1 MAQTADAIIIGA
13 GIHGCSLAFHLAEK
27 GVLAVVL
34 ERKVVAAGGTGR
46 SSGLVRMH
54 YDNRPESQLTWA
66 SFQYFNNWKE
76 RVGVGNCDFQR
87 TGFIQIVKPNMNEAL
102 RKNVAMQQEI
112 GIPTMAIGPD
122 DVQRLAPHFIVDD
135 IEVAAYEP
143 NSGYADATAA
153 AMGFINAAKEM
164 GARLVQDCAVTRIN
178 VSGGKVTGV
187 KSSQGDYDA
196 PVVVNCA
203 GPWAAPIA
211 KMASLEIPVDTWR
224 HDTMFIKHPQEM
236 EPYYPTVIDFPTYSY
251 FRPETGGLTLVGL
264 EDDNPI
270 GEDPEG
276 NVDHAKAGFM
286 ERAIDYLC
294 QRVPVMEQASFH
306 SAHGGYDGITSD
318 QHAILDQAGPEGFY
332 LQCGMSGTGFKIA
345 PAIGACM
352 AELIVDG
359 AAKTVDITPF
369 RLSRFEEGTTLESKY
384 SYGNMWL

>member
-27 GVLAVVL
+27 GVKSVVL

-54 YDNRPESQLTWA
+54 YDNRPEAELTWA

-87 TGFIQIVKPNMNEAL
+87 TGFIQIVKPNMSEAL

-112 GIPTMAIGPD
+112 GIPTMVVGPD
-122 DVQRLAPHFIVDD
+122 DVKRLAPQFVVED

-153 AMGFINAAKEM
+153 AMGFMNAAKEM
-164 GARLVQDCAVTRIN
+164 GAALVQDCAVTDIN

-187 KSSQGDYDA
+187 QSRQGDYDA
-196 PVVVNCA
+196 PVIVDCA
-203 GPWAAPIA
+203 GPWAAPVA
-211 KMASLEIPVDTWR
+211 KMAGLDIPVDTWR
-224 HDTMFIKHPQEM
+224 HDTMFIKHPPQM
-236 EPYYPTVIDFPTYSY
+236 GPYYPTVIDFPTFSY

-264 EDDNPI
+264 EDNNPI

-276 NVDHAKAGFM
+276 NVDHAKAGFV

-294 QRVPVMEQASFH
+294 QRVPLMEQATFH
-306 SAHGGYDGITSD
+306 SAHGGYDGITPD
-318 QHAILDQAGPEGFY
+318 QHAILDQAGPDGFY

-359 AAKTVDITPF
+359 KATTVDLTPF
-369 RLSRFEEGTTLESKY
+369 RLSRYQEGTTLDGEF